1 MKSITLPVGF
11 RFADSDL
18 IYEVVEDKD
27 FCKDC
32 AFIDIDNEK
41 CLQPNHLK
49 YLVCSAYSRDDNCE
63 VVFKLVGYVFTS
75 TKPNSL

>member
-18 IYEVVEDKD
+18 IYEVVEDNG
-27 FCKDC
+27 FCKEC

-41 CLQPNHLK
+41 CLKPDHLECLK
-49 YLVCSAYSRDDNCE
+49 CSAISRDDNCD